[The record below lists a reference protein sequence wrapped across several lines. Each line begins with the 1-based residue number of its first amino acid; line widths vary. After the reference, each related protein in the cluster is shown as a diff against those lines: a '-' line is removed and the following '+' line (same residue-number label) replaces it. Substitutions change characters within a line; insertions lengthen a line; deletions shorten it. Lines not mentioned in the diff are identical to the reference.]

1 MIPDGEEQPD
11 PNSSL
16 RVWNT
21 FFLFFVLRLHTE
33 KTAEFRV
40 RVSGNRSEGP
50 RPKQMDLLRGL
61 VLRGLKPKPEP
72 ERGRSQTER
81 SRRRRSLLT
90 RPRNGKRRQVPG
102 SVLHGVHAP
111 GGAAGNVKHQLH
123 RYVLAMDAIH
133 REERRKKNGSSGSGG
148 GASPDLELRLKC
160 LTWGRR
166 HGNAV

>member
-1 MIPDGEEQPD
+1 
-11 PNSSL
+11 
-16 RVWNT
+16 
-21 FFLFFVLRLHTE
+21 
-33 KTAEFRV
+33 
-40 RVSGNRSEGP
+40 
-50 RPKQMDLLRGL
+50 MDLLRGL

-133 REERRKKNGSSGSGG
+133 REEKREKNGSSGSGG
-148 GASPDLELRLKC
+148 GASPGPGAPSEMPDLGSPPWQRGLR
-160 LTWGRR
+160 TPSETRPGRA
-166 HGNAV
+166 HAPKHSLPGAPGAAG